1 MIYEVLQ
8 TIADNLNVYFR
19 SKLKI
24 QENKAELSAL
34 VNQDGTIAIQSEN
47 KILVTLVNIEKEPFS
62 VSSQIVGRQKL
73 SLNIFV
79 LFSCYFSNSNYS
91 ESIRFLDLI
100 LTYFEENPTLNA
112 VGPFQDKVNNIKI
125 EIETYNVEKA
135 HNIWTTLG
143 AKYIP
148 SAMYKIRMIVVDS
161 NSISSFIPA
170 LRGIRSKGDVSS

>member
-1 MIYEVLQ
+1 
-8 TIADNLNVYFR
+8 
-19 SKLKI
+19 
-24 QENKAELSAL
+24 
-34 VNQDGTIAIQSEN
+34 
-47 KILVTLVNIEKEPFS
+47 
-62 VSSQIVGRQKL
+62 L

-161 NSISSFIPA
+161 NSISSFVPA